1 MKFYVSGHISNFN
14 EGIVQSFIVE
24 IEDDRSAR
32 ASWAWALALRFSFT
46 CCAVVTLMSL
56 ASEAKFWFAALH
68 AMNAGHVLWHSVL

>member
-1 MKFYVSGHISNFN
+1 MKFYISGHIFNFN

-24 IEDDRSAR
+24 IEDDRS
-32 ASWAWALALRFSFT
+32 WALALRFSFT
-46 CCAVVTLMSL
+46 CRAVVTLMSL